1 MVLYGIDHNLEILK
15 FGVGRDRA
23 SCAQDETRLPF
34 ADMVDQLF
42 AIGLHLLGCA
52 DAAE

>member
-1 MVLYGIDHNLEILK
+1 MVLYGIDHNLEILE
-15 FGVGRDRA
+15 FGVEWDRA
-23 SCAQDETRLPF
+23 ACAQDETRLPF

-42 AIGLHLLGCA
+42 AIGLHLFGRA

>member
-1 MVLYGIDHNLEILK
+1 MVLYGIDHSLEILK
-15 FGVGRDRA
+15 FSIERDRA

-42 AIGLHLLGCA
+42 AVVLHLFGRA
-52 DAAE
+52 YAAE

>member
-1 MVLYGIDHNLEILK
+1 MVLYGIDHNLEILE
-15 FGVGRDRA
+15 FGIERDRA
-23 SCAQDETRLPF
+23 PCAQDETCLAF

-42 AIGLHLLGCA
+42 AIGLHLFGCA